1 MTYRLLAFSEEE
13 EHFVMEIMAPPSAT
27 FHELHCLIQDFCNYQ
42 ETGNHTF
49 LICNEDW
56 KVKEKIHLHENVSY
70 NLDEDF
76 YLMKDSLLEDFFE
89 EEGQHIAYIYETNSR
104 KSLLIELVENIFS
117 TKTDKV
123 FVSRHKGTP
132 PTQKEEMEE
141 VAASIIPTT
150 ADTTESAAE
159 ENEDGALFSDDELDM
174 EGFEVSEM

>member
-89 EEGQHIAYIYETNSR
+89 EEDQHIAYIYETNSR

-150 ADTTESAAE
+150 ADTTESATE

>member
-150 ADTTESAAE
+150 ADTTESATE
-159 ENEDGALFSDDELDM
+159 ENEDDALFSDDELDM

>member
-49 LICNEDW
+49 LICNEEW

-141 VAASIIPTT
+141 IAASIIPTT
-150 ADTTESAAE
+150 ADTTESATE

>member
-76 YLMKDSLLEDFFE
+76 YLMKDSFLEDFFD

-123 FVSRHKGTP
+123 FVSRHKGLYGGL
-132 PTQKEEMEE
+132 
-141 VAASIIPTT
+141 SPTT
-150 ADTTESAAE
+150 S
-159 ENEDGALFSDDELDM
+159 L
-174 EGFEVSEM
+174 

>member
-13 EHFVMEIMAPPSAT
+13 EHFVMEIMVPPSAT

>member
-1 MTYRLLAFSEEE
+1 M
-13 EHFVMEIMAPPSAT
+13 
-27 FHELHCLIQDFCNYQ
+27 
-42 ETGNHTF
+42 ETGNHQF
-49 LICNEDW
+49 LICNEAW
-56 KVKEKIHLHENVSY
+56 KVKEKIHLHSPQSVGM
-70 NLDEDF
+70 DEDL
-76 YLMKDSLLEDFFE
+76 YMMDEVRLEDFFE

-141 VAASIIPTT
+141 IAASIIPTT
-150 ADTTESAAE
+150 ADTTESATE